1 MMEIYWQP
9 PSDRKDCGYSSGS
22 FYSTNLR
29 VLSHLVGP
37 LNRLDQGDSSPHSS
51 TGQKKK
57 ETQMQIPAGR
67 IGPLGR
73 SLLKYCR
80 VIDEQTVRTGK
91 HSKHEQNSNKRIS
104 LSLFPLRGDHLS
116 TQRPISVCADGR
128 CWNQQNAKRSASAE
142 C

>member
-51 TGQKKK
+51 TGQKKRNANADSGRK
-57 ETQMQIPAGR
+57 NWPTWTLIIEILSSYRRADSANRQTLETRTKLQQKDQ
-67 IGPLGR
+67 L
-73 SLLKYCR
+73 
-80 VIDEQTVRTGK
+80 VI
-91 HSKHEQNSNKRIS
+91 IS
-104 LSLFPLRGDHLS
+104 A
-116 TQRPISVCADGR
+116 QR
-128 CWNQQNAKRSASAE
+128 
-142 C
+142 